1 MANNSS
7 SVYKI
12 AKDLLELSRKLEGGV
27 RTSSRVSEAATQPAS
42 RQSNIELIGGFNLNN
57 LPENKTSS
65 RLSNVASQ
73 AANLEINAALNNLSS
88 SRSQT
93 NASLAGSNNQKSTS
107 KSSSISRSSNSNAYL
122 SKIEQEILR
131 STDPIESNESEELN
145 INGVSGILLN
155 KSEIQSWRGEL
166 PISEYSINQ
175 DSNPEILTKKSKQ
188 RLEYVQELAIR
199 YLRPPTPPA
208 PGEIVINQEPNTV
221 SAPAPPIIIRQQ
233 PARPDTPEPLVVREA
248 PPQPP
253 PQVGRKVIT
262 ISGKRLPPPPRKVVI
277 ERLAPLPSK
286 PQSVIIERWLPYNE
300 VKRRVIF
307 NRCNN
312 PDPVALTPRNVI
324 VQWEAPEVNIRKEF
338 KYLGIVRANPVEYVQ
353 RYGQSLTVSNDLPQF
368 VLDIATP
375 NGLVL
380 AADSKF
386 KGPYELEG
394 DIEALRLIDLE
405 KEGLGEYKSYLTKL
419 GLKLSRSSLN
429 GSNNLNSNALVS
441 TGSSRSLV
449 PRSSGTNTASALGY
463 RSSSNG
469 SGVFIS
475 DSDGLRSS
483 ESAANINSENSQ
495 FNNLIEILFKQIDKN
510 GSGLISVEDAERLV
524 LRLNSRLGRCYGE
537 DDVRA
542 FFSVLDKNNDG
553 SLNLEKFKKAFV
565 NLAL

>member
-1 MANNSS
+1 MIPSFTSKKSGNTNNGASIAVSRREGSGISFTFSRNTGAKNGNSS
-7 SVYKI
+7 V
-12 AKDLLELSRKLEGGV
+12 
-27 RTSSRVSEAATQPAS
+27 AS
-42 RQSNIELIGGFNLNN
+42 LNN
-57 LPENKTSS
+57 VKLGNSIVSASGRIAGSS
-65 RLSNVASQ
+65 L
-73 AANLEINAALNNLSS
+73 ISS
-88 SRSQT
+88 SFLP
-93 NASLAGSNNQKSTS
+93 NGQKSS
-107 KSSSISRSSNSNAYL
+107 GLRSSTTVMTDLESGAFL
-122 SKIEQEILR
+122 SEIEQAVLR
-131 STDPIESNESEELN
+131 SANPIETNDAEETS
-145 INGVSGILLN
+145 INGLSGILLN
-155 KSEIQSWRGEL
+155 KNEIAQWKGDL
-166 PISEYSINQ
+166 PIEKYPINQ
-175 DSNPEILTKKSKQ
+175 DGNPEIITKRSQQK
-188 RLEYVQELAIR
+188 LEYVQELAIR

-208 PGEIVINQEPNTV
+208 PGEIVIIQEPNTV

-286 PQSVIIERWLPYNE
+286 PQSVIIERWLPFNE

-394 DIEALRLIDLE
+394 DIEALKLIDLE

>member
-107 KSSSISRSSNSNAYL
+107 KSSSISRGSNSNAYL

-277 ERLAPLPSK
+277 ERLAPLPCK
-286 PQSVIIERWLPYNE
+286 PQSVIIERWLPYSQ
-300 VKRRVIF
+300 VKRRVIY
-307 NRCNN
+307 NRCNYQ
-312 PDPVALTPRNVI
+312 DPVTLTPRNVI
-324 VQWEAPEVNIRKEF
+324 VQWEAPEVIIKKDY
-338 KYLGIVRANPVEYVQ
+338 KYLGVVRANPVDYVQ
-353 RYGQSLTVSNDLPQF
+353 RYGHSLVVSNELPQF
-368 VLDIATP
+368 VQDIATP
-375 NGLVL
+375 DGIEL
-380 AADSKF
+380 AANSKYSEL
-386 KGPYELEG
+386 YELEG
-394 DIEALRLIDLE
+394 DVEALNLVDLE
-405 KEGLGEYKSYLTKL
+405 KEGLGQYRNYLNSLKNKGKL
-419 GLKLSRSSLN
+419 TPSSSKSRSNSQLLLN
-429 GSNNLNSNALVS
+429 KSSSNASVLASVSALANSQLNALV
-441 TGSSRSLV
+441 
-449 PRSSGTNTASALGY
+449 
-463 RSSSNG
+463 
-469 SGVFIS
+469 
-475 DSDGLRSS
+475 
-483 ESAANINSENSQ
+483 
-495 FNNLIEILFKQIDKN
+495 EILFQQIDKHDT
-510 GSGLISVEDAERLV
+510 GVISVEDAEKLV
-524 LRLNSRLGRCYGE
+524 LRLNSRLGRSYGE
-537 DDVRA
+537 DDVKS
-542 FFSVLDKNNDG
+542 FFTALDKNEDG
-553 SLNLEKFKKAFV
+553 QLNLEEFREAFL
-565 NLAL
+565 NISL